1 MTLHRA
7 LQSAAALVLAVLLVV
22 LAFGSGV
29 VAVAF
34 LHTRATHA
42 PLATVFPRP
51 ITLPDSALTA
61 KAAILYDPT
70 DGRIL
75 YAKNAQAPLPLASLA
90 KLMTAE
96 VALNHLSPDTPVHIT
111 QADLEPSGDWG
122 LRPGDVLPLSDLLRL
137 GLIASSNDAMAAA
150 AAQVGS
156 HYLDTM
162 NKTASDMGLTKT
174 HFLNPTGLD
183 VNSGAAGAY
192 GSAYDIARLAAA
204 FFKQYPQYFSL
215 TTNQKVSVVS
225 GGRTLSAAATAAP
238 LRTLPGFIGAKTGY
252 TDLAGGNLVVLF
264 DIEIGHPLVAV
275 VLGST
280 EKARFDDINTLVH
293 AIRNNQH

>member
-7 LQSAAALVLAVLLVV
+7 LQSASALVLAILLVV

-29 VAVAF
+29 VAVSF
-34 LHTRATHA
+34 LHARATQTQ
-42 PLATVFPRP
+42 LAVVFPRP
-51 ITLPDSALTA
+51 ITLPDSALIA

-75 YAKNAQAPLPLASLA
+75 YAKNAQAPLPLASLT

-96 VALNHLSPDTPVHIT
+96 VALNHLSPDTPVRIT
-111 QADLEPSGDWG
+111 PADLEPSGDWG
-122 LRPGDVLPLSDLLRL
+122 LRPGDVLPLSDLLRM

-150 AAQVGS
+150 AAQVGN

-162 NKTASDMGLTKT
+162 NKTAADMGLTKT
-174 HFLNPTGLD
+174 YFLNPTGLD
-183 VNSGAAGAY
+183 VNSSAAGAY
-192 GSAYDIARLAAA
+192 GSAYDIARLASV
-204 FFKQYPQYFSL
+204 FFKQYPQYLSI
-215 TTNQKVSVVS
+215 TTNQEVSVVS

-238 LRTLPGFIGAKTGY
+238 LRSLPGFIGAKTGY

-280 EKARFDDINTLVH
+280 EQERFADIRTLVH
-293 AIRNNQH
+293 AIRTNQN